1 MLFSNKNAADK
12 RADLRAAMRGDEILQ
27 VPGAFSPL
35 AAMEIE
41 KHGFPAVYISGA
53 VLASDLGLPD
63 VGLTTLSEVAG
74 RGQQIARV
82 TDLPCII
89 DADTGF
95 GEPMAVARTVRT
107 LEEAGLAGCHIED
120 QILPKRC
127 GHLDH
132 KAVVETEVM
141 VRKIRAAVAARRDQN
156 FLIIARCDARSVEG
170 LDAAARRVQAYAE
183 AGADVIFPE
192 ALTDLDEFSQIRGA
206 SEKPMLANMTEFGKS
221 DLFTATELQEAGY
234 DIVIYPVTLWRLAM
248 GAAVDGLR
256 EIKRNGSQQ
265 ALLGRM
271 QHRREL
277 YDTLRY
283 ADYQAFDQ
291 DIYNFEV

>member
-1 MLFSNKNAADK
+1 MLFCTKSAAAK
-12 RADLRAAMRGDEILQ
+12 RADLRAALSGQQILQ

-95 GEPMAVARTVRT
+95 GEAMAVARTVRT

-120 QILPKRC
+120 QVMPKRC

-132 KAVVETEVM
+132 KDVVETAVM
-141 VRKIRAAVAARRDQN
+141 EQKIRAAVAARRDEN

-170 LDAAARRVQAYAE
+170 LAGAARRVAAYAE

-192 ALTDLDEFSQIRGA
+192 ALTNLEEFRRMRA
-206 SEKPMLANMTEFGKS
+206 VCAVPMLANMTEFGKS
-221 DLFTATELQEAGY
+221 DLFTATELQDAGY
-234 DIVIYPVTLWRLAM
+234 DMVIYPVTLWRLAM
-248 GAAVDGLR
+248 GAAVDGLA
-256 EIKRNGSQQ
+256 EINQSGSQA
-265 ALLGRM
+265 ALLERM
-271 QHRREL
+271 QHRRDL